1 MRTFSYERLNVSHT
15 NVCLSSCSFA
25 DICRLMQFSGKLSAL
40 PPIKKRRPEY
50 DSKRQLFDVAV
61 RLFAERGLDAVSVR
75 DITSAAGVNLG
86 AVNYHFGSKDTLIH
100 EIYAELLGS
109 LQSRRLAR
117 LDKVE
122 AEAGGGRLDLES
134 VLRALIEPTVQEGL
148 KSEGSLN
155 FLPRLMFQAYAVS
168 RPFLDDRLAEEND
181 RTALRFLDA
190 LSRSVPEVPYER
202 ICLRYYAII
211 GGLLQLITD
220 AQGARRIERLSQG
233 RCSGANPNLITEE
246 LVALYKGGFSAT
258 Q

>member
-1 MRTFSYERLNVSHT
+1 MIQSVSFS
-15 NVCLSSCSFA
+15 
-25 DICRLMQFSGKLSAL
+25 MWPSAFL
-40 PPIKKRRPEY
+40 RKGARRCFCPRHHQRSRRE
-50 DSKRQLFDVAV
+50 
-61 RLFAERGLDAVSVR
+61 
-75 DITSAAGVNLG
+75 
-86 AVNYHFGSKDTLIH
+86 
-100 EIYAELLGS
+100 LGS
-109 LQSRRLAR
+109 SQLSFRIQGHSDPRDLRRIARPLQSRRLAR

-168 RPFLDDRLAEEND
+168 RPFLDDSLAEEND

-190 LSRSVPEVPYER
+190 LSRSVPEMPYEQ